1 MPLTPDK
8 IEVLNGVTV
17 KTYLLTQH
25 NPNKISLPK
34 NAMLAPI
41 GVTIHNTEAINVAS
55 NTTMAEQY
63 TRATINGNMNTVR
76 VHFYVDDTCAWQ
88 NLPINIDSWHAAD
101 GNGNG
106 NRKTISF
113 EVIGNSAK
121 AEANAAKLAA
131 YFLNKIGKT
140 PEDGLFTH
148 TYWLNVRDGK
158 KGTIDYLNTLKHPYK
173 TCPIY
178 IIPHWSSFK
187 NNVKTEFSKLNKT
200 EVSSSPT
207 ISSQPA
213 ELFRVRKNWDDA
225 KTQIGAYSSLENAK
239 KVCREGYSVFNSKGE
254 AVYSF
259 DAAAGEKLETKK
271 LVKENEENKKEKS
284 DCKIDVLYQVY
295 AGKKWQPQVK
305 NSEDFAGIKGWKI
318 TGVAAKTTEGTLKYR
333 VHQKDS
339 NWMKWISAYNLN
351 DLVHGYAGVPGI
363 VIDAVQFDLA
373 GIEGKQ
379 VRYRASLVGGD
390 WLPWVTGVSDYAGIF
405 GKAIDRIQIE
415 II

>member
-8 IEVLNGVTV
+8 VEVLNGVTV

-34 NAMLAPI
+34 NAMPSPI
-41 GVTIHNTEAINVAS
+41 GVTIHNTGAMNVAS

-76 VHFYVDDTCAWQ
+76 VHFYVDDVCAWQ

-140 PEDGLFTH
+140 PDEGLFTH
-148 TYWLNVRDGK
+148 THWLNVRDGK

-178 IIPHWSSFK
+178 IIPHWGAFK
-187 NNVKTEFSKLNKT
+187 ATVKEEYNKLGGKVTEEVKENKPVT
-200 EVSSSPT
+200 QT
-207 ISSQPA
+207 T
-213 ELFRVRKNWDDA
+213 LYRVRKTWEDT
-225 KTQIGAYSSLENAK
+225 KTQVGAYSQLENAK
-239 KVCREGYSVFNSKGE
+239 KACKEGYSVFDSNGKKVYPVEE
-254 AVYSF
+254 AKQTEIKPV
-259 DAAAGEKLETKK
+259 ETKPVEIK
-271 LVKENEENKKEKS
+271 PTEKVKVTFQ
-284 DCKIDVLYQVY
+284 IYT
-295 AGKKWQPQVK
+295 AKKWQAENFTGIEGCALTGIAVK
-305 NSEDFAGIKGWKI
+305 SNI
-318 TGVAAKTTEGTLKYR
+318 GTIKYR
-333 VHQKDS
+333 VHQKGS
-339 NWMKWISAYNLN
+339 RWMGWITNYKIT
-351 DLVHGYAGVPGI
+351 DLVKGMAGIPGI
-363 VIDAVQFDLA
+363 AID
-373 GIEGKQ
+373 GIQMELTGAPEYQVKYRVSTIGGK
-379 VRYRASLVGGD
+379 
-390 WLPWVTGVSDYAGIF
+390 WLPWVNGLEDYAGLF
-405 GKAIDRIQIE
+405 GKTIDRVEIE
-415 II
+415 IVKK